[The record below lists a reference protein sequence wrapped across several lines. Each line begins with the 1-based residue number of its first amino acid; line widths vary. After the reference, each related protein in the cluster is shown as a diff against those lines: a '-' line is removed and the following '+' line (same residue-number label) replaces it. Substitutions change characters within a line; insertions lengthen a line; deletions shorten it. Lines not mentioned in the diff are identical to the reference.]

1 MTDASVPVR
10 LMCAADRAYFRHIA
24 VMLTSVV
31 WNLGRRLLPR
41 SYVALWDSNR
51 VRARLP
57 RVLSVELKIFAWQ
70 LRMLAKR
77 ALGRT

>member
-1 MTDASVPVR
+1 MTDAAVPVR
-10 LMCAADRAYFRHIA
+10 LMCAADRAYFRHIP
-24 VMLTSVV
+24 VVLTSVV
-31 WNLGRRLLPR
+31 WNGRRLLPR